1 MYRPSHLF
9 SFVSENWKPHLSV
22 SLMSLFGFLIGAT
35 FTEVYCLVETCDF
48 KIWRQW
54 FKKKKKSVLFHQVSF
69 PPPKNSFWQHV
80 LLIKPSKGT
89 LKALFLWSFKCLWI
103 CRKLLHQL
111 GVLKCHWH
119 NFRIIFMLII
129 ALPKTS
135 KLIYFAKVDDFGRK
149 RLKWVLTLTENY
161 TKTALLC

>member
-22 SLMSLFGFLIGAT
+22 RLVSLIGCLIGTT
-35 FTEVYCLVETCDF
+35 FTEVYLLFETCDF
-48 KIWRQW
+48 NIQRQW
-54 FKKKKKSVLFHQVSF
+54 FKKKKSVSSSIIFLR
-69 PPPKNSFWQHV
+69 KCFWQHV
-80 LLIKPSKGT
+80 FLIKPSKGT
-89 LKALFLWSFKCLWI
+89 LKAHFLWSFKCLWI

-119 NFRIIFMLII
+119 NFRTIFMLII
-129 ALPKTS
+129 ALLKTS
-135 KLIYFAKVDDFGRK
+135 KRIYFAKVDDFGRK

-161 TKTALLC
+161 TETALLC

>member
-22 SLMSLFGFLIGAT
+22 RLVSLIGCLIGAT
-35 FTEVYCLVETCDF
+35 FTEVYLLFETCDF
-48 KIWRQW
+48 NIQRQW
-54 FKKKKKSVLFHQVSF
+54 FFKKNLFHQVSF
-69 PPPKNSFWQHV
+69 SYENCFWQHV
-80 LLIKPSKGT
+80 FLIKPSKGT
-89 LKALFLWSFKCLWI
+89 LKAHFLWSFKCLWI
-103 CRKLLHQL
+103 CRKLLHNL

-119 NFRIIFMLII
+119 NFRTIFMLII
-129 ALPKTS
+129 ALLKTS

-161 TKTALLC
+161 TETALLC